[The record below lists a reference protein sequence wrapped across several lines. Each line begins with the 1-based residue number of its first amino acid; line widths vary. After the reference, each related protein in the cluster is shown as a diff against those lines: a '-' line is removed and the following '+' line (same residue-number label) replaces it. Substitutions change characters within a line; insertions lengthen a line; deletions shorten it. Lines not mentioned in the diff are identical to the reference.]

1 MCIRDSLYIYDKA
14 WFDGTVLYSD
24 RSVRQRLDYFLK
36 RFGRFERL
44 NYFLERFKRFTSFLE
59 RFD

>member
-1 MCIRDSLYIYDKA
+1 M
-14 WFDGTVLYSD
+14 LYSD
-24 RSVRQRLDYFLK
+24 RSVGQRLGYFLE

-44 NYFLERFKRFTSFLE
+44 NYFLERFERFTSFLE